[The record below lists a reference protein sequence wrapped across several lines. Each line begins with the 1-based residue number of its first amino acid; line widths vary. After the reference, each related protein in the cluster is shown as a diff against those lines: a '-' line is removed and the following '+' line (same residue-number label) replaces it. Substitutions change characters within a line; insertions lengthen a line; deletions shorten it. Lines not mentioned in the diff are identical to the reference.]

1 MLRLFAGQPNAQ
13 AHAPQPAGA
22 PAPPGASEPGSSQP
36 GSSGNASGVAAERS
50 RSPLQGHHR
59 VLAFLRQ
66 RDQEAKATQ
75 EARDT
80 LQYMRDQETA
90 FGSDSCDDEAS
101 PSSNDLVYD
110 SDAGFVPRGLA
121 KDEGLAGYP
130 GAGASHEDG
139 VHQAPA

>member
-1 MLRLFAGQPNAQ
+1 MT
-13 AHAPQPAGA
+13 
-22 PAPPGASEPGSSQP
+22 
-36 GSSGNASGVAAERS
+36 AERS

-90 FGSDSCDDEAS
+90 FGSDSGDDEAS
-101 PSSNDLVYD
+101 SSSRAPAPSSRERT
-110 SDAGFVPRGLA
+110 ATQRQ
-121 KDEGLAGYP
+121 EGVGRFRE
-130 GAGASHEDG
+130 EDW
-139 VHQAPA
+139 